1 MDKNDVERAK
11 KRAIIIETAYKL
23 FTKKGLEKTSIRDI
37 ANLTEMNLN
46 TIYYYFR
53 TKAEIVICCVEYG
66 LERISRDLFGLA
78 QYKRLDDDN
87 FFSELLDYSLI
98 NKDQFC
104 WCYQVITSPNYNW
117 LMKDILFKTRKNFD
131 KYILEMAQKNNLE
144 FEKLKNLIGI
154 VILIIKDYMI
164 SEDENCKTQMKF
176 ISNQL
181 NELVQVNK
189 NNRLRV

>member
-1 MDKNDVERAK
+1 MSIYSREVFHYR
-11 KRAIIIETAYKL
+11 Y
-23 FTKKGLEKTSIRDI
+23 LEK
-37 ANLTEMNLN
+37 E

-66 LERISRDLFGLA
+66 LERISKDLFGLA

-131 KYILEMAQKNNLE
+131 KYILEVAQKNNIE

-164 SEDENCKTQMKF
+164 SEDENCRTQMKF

-189 NNRLRV
+189 NNGGIN

>member
-11 KRAIIIETAYKL
+11 KRAVIIETAYKL
-23 FTKKGLEKTSIRDI
+23 FTQKGLEKTSIRDI
-37 ANLTEMNLN
+37 ANLAEMNLN

-66 LERISRDLFGLA
+66 LERISKNLFGLA
-78 QYKRLDDDN
+78 RYKRLDDSS
-87 FFSELLDYSLI
+87 FFSELLDYSLV

-131 KYILEMAQKNNLE
+131 KYIFEMAQNNNIE
-144 FEKLKNLIGI
+144 FKKLKNLIGI

-164 SEDENCKTQMKF
+164 SEDENCKIQMKF

-181 NELVQVNK
+181 NELMQVNK
-189 NNRLRV
+189 NNGGIN

>member
-23 FTKKGLEKTSIRDI
+23 FTKKGLGKTSIRDI

-66 LERISRDLFGLA
+66 LERISKDLFGLA

-131 KYILEMAQKNNLE
+131 KYILEMAQKNNIE

-181 NELVQVNK
+181 NELMQVNK
-189 NNRLRV
+189 NNGGIN

>member
-1 MDKNDVERAK
+1 MDKNDERVN
-11 KRAIIIETAYKL
+11 KRTIIIDTAYKL
-23 FTKKGLEKTSIRDI
+23 FTKKGLEKTSVRDI
-37 ANLTEMNLN
+37 ANLAEMNLN

-66 LERISRDLFGLA
+66 LERISKNLFGLA
-78 QYKRLDDDN
+78 QYKQLNDSD

-98 NKDQFC
+98 NKEQFC

-117 LMKDILFKTRKNFD
+117 LMKDILFKTRKKFD
-131 KYILEMAQKNNLE
+131 QYILELAQTNNVDFDSLQ
-144 FEKLKNLIGI
+144 NLIGI

-164 SEDENCKTQMKF
+164 SEDENCKRQMKF

-189 NNRLRV
+189 TNGGIN

>member
-1 MDKNDVERAK
+1 MNKNDVERAK

-37 ANLTEMNLN
+37 ANLTGMNLN
-46 TIYYYFR
+46 TVYYYFR

-66 LERISRDLFGLA
+66 LGQISKNLFELG
-78 QYKRLDDDN
+78 QYKRLDDGN
-87 FFSELLDYSLI
+87 FFYELLDYSLL

-131 KYILEMAQKNNLE
+131 KYILEIAQNNNIE
-144 FEKLKNLIGI
+144 FEKMKNLIGI

-164 SEDENCKTQMKF
+164 SEDENCKIQMKF

-181 NELVQVNK
+181 TELMKINK
-189 NNRLRV
+189 NNGGVN

>member
-1 MDKNDVERAK
+1 MNKNDVERAK

-46 TIYYYFR
+46 TVYYYFR

-66 LERISRDLFGLA
+66 LGQISKNLFELG
-78 QYKRLDDDN
+78 QYKRLDDGN
-87 FFSELLDYSLI
+87 FFYELLDYSLL

-131 KYILEMAQKNNLE
+131 KYILEIAQNNNIE
-144 FEKLKNLIGI
+144 FEKMKNLIGI

-164 SEDENCKTQMKF
+164 SEDENCKIQMKF

-181 NELVQVNK
+181 TELMKINK
-189 NNRLRV
+189 NNGGIN